1 MSTMTASSTMATGPG
16 TEHALDLYGPSSVP
30 PPSNSGVPT
39 WEDEIVPALRKRLE
53 AESARLGKRISRLD
67 QAGSDG
73 WVPLGA
79 EQVARKVAAETYNGE
94 GSKKKGPIASTSEW
108 GISSAHHATPNA
120 ARYAAVITS
129 GSGRREASDQARSFT
144 QPADLT
150 AYRQNRQA
158 PASTSKAESVR
169 RAREKADA
177 YRQRSGDDSRRS
189 RAREEEDDS
198 ARRLYADRS
207 DFSGPKGLGSSVPNS
222 APTAHS
228 SSAWPSSSGSTLQQ
242 PQLNDRLRAVSQ
254 PMDAQ
259 ATAAHRRSNNSA
271 SNDTAAS
278 HSYQERAASPTS
290 RIPAPIEP
298 GRHRPR
304 RGSSAARLSQQQ
316 QQQQQEALSGS
327 SSRGLRQYGS
337 ANPVSTYDRMN
348 SATGNSAY
356 EESATSTRPAYVQD
370 GGSSHAGTSRTGRR
384 ESDAHA
390 RGADLDEF
398 GGPLGQVSPTRAQ
411 GRAPRTRTSSEATG
425 LALASA
431 AALGVGSAHHPP
443 SGSTWDEV
451 LPPAVARRVAQ
462 QKILAQGLDEGLID
476 AWDTKGLPLS
486 RTQMMDLQAQA
497 VANGPRSNSAHMSS
511 SHSDAVRAQ
520 AEAEE
525 RERNARADQQ
535 HRDHLAR
542 YPRAEELQHYPAI
555 VSQQQQQQQQ
565 IYPPSGNR
573 TSPAKDHDAPAS
585 TAYTSSQLRTA
596 NGKDQEKV
604 DKGCCGCLIM

>member
-16 TEHALDLYGPSSVP
+16 TEHALDLYGPSSIP

-53 AESARLGKRISRLD
+53 AESARLGKRMSRLD

-79 EQVARKVAAETYNGE
+79 EQVARKVAAETYNGQ
-94 GSKKKGPIASTSEW
+94 GSKKNGPIASTSEW

-129 GSGRREASDQARSFT
+129 ASGRREASDQARSFT

-177 YRQRSGDDSRRS
+177 YRQRSGDDSWRS
-189 RAREEEDDS
+189 RAREEEEDS
-198 ARRLYADRS
+198 AGRLYAD
-207 DFSGPKGLGSSVPNS
+207 L
-222 APTAHS
+222 
-228 SSAWPSSSGSTLQQ
+228 
-242 PQLNDRLRAVSQ
+242 
-254 PMDAQ
+254 
-259 ATAAHRRSNNSA
+259 
-271 SNDTAAS
+271 
-278 HSYQERAASPTS
+278 
-290 RIPAPIEP
+290 
-298 GRHRPR
+298 
-304 RGSSAARLSQQQ
+304 
-316 QQQQQEALSGS
+316 
-327 SSRGLRQYGS
+327 
-337 ANPVSTYDRMN
+337 
-348 SATGNSAY
+348 
-356 EESATSTRPAYVQD
+356 
-370 GGSSHAGTSRTGRR
+370 
-384 ESDAHA
+384 
-390 RGADLDEF
+390 
-398 GGPLGQVSPTRAQ
+398 
-411 GRAPRTRTSSEATG
+411 TSSEATG

-497 VANGPRSNSAHMSS
+497 AANGPRSNNSAHMSS
-511 SHSDAVRAQ
+511 SNSDAVRAQ

-525 RERNARADQQ
+525 RERNERADQQ

-555 VSQQQQQQQQ
+555 VFQQQQQRE
-565 IYPPSGNR
+565 IYPPNGNR
-573 TSPAKDHDAPAS
+573 TSPPKHHDAPAS
-585 TAYTSSQLRTA
+585 TAYTSSQLPTA